1 MMLDATTDYQTA
13 LATAQ
18 AAYSATQATED
29 GTWQSAFQS
38 AQDTLNSQLGGITTD
53 ENAFDLSQQQDIT
66 NTIDSATTTE
76 QGAQSTAD
84 QQASSNDQAA
94 DGLAQQQIQDAQGTQ
109 GSQDASAQSQYDGV
123 AGPAATQL
131 SVTETTDQNTF
142 DSTMATDQTQHD
154 STVPSPVDTMFPCIV
169 YLGTCSTIPT
179 TGDKSMSCES
189 LSDGGRSRTGDSTTA
204 PCELLRLDEI
214 DGADTHWLW
223 PDRLPVGHVTVVAGE
238 AGSGK
243 SLLAA
248 DLAARVSS
256 GTAWPEAVAGDTLPG
271 PVLIAQ
277 SDRHLNPVVKRRLL
291 AAGADP
297 RRLALINADGEPPAP
312 ETQAGRLH
320 HNGVTPAE
328 ALIGKLESALDQ
340 IADCRLVV
348 VDHLRGWL
356 RTPGPRAEELA
367 ALFDKLSELA
377 ARRRIALVIVWQLEK
392 GGRGGAN
399 RALDAMLAAAPMVWL
414 LGRDPYR
421 SDSRVVVC
429 AQNQLGRP
437 ADNLAFQMAGDRLV
451 WQAATCQVT
460 ADEVVA
466 ASVRSV
472 DRHERRQAGQW
483 LLELLSEGPIEAQR
497 LWEEA
502 RQCHLSER
510 TVRRAA
516 AEMGLHPTKAGQG
529 GPWLWGF
536 RGQIGDVRPA
546 CADSAPQ
553 TVAAFETVG
562 SLPNSAAAEV
572 EPRRDAPPSVAAL
585 ETVGSLP
592 NSAVVAVELRRDAPP
607 SVAALETV
615 GSLPN
620 SQTAPQTASRS
631 SKRRLR
637 KLRRERK
644 ALEAVQAVLPNG

>member
-1 MMLDATTDYQTA
+1 
-13 LATAQ
+13 
-18 AAYSATQATED
+18 
-29 GTWQSAFQS
+29 
-38 AQDTLNSQLGGITTD
+38 
-53 ENAFDLSQQQDIT
+53 
-66 NTIDSATTTE
+66 
-76 QGAQSTAD
+76 
-84 QQASSNDQAA
+84 
-94 DGLAQQQIQDAQGTQ
+94 
-109 GSQDASAQSQYDGV
+109 
-123 AGPAATQL
+123 
-131 SVTETTDQNTF
+131 
-142 DSTMATDQTQHD
+142 
-154 STVPSPVDTMFPCIV
+154 
-169 YLGTCSTIPT
+169 
-179 TGDKSMSCES
+179 MSCES

-297 RRLALINADGEPPAP
+297 RRLALINADAEPP
-312 ETQAGRLH
+312 Q
-320 HNGVTPAE
+320 GVTPAE

-356 RTPGPRAEELA
+356 RQPGPRAEELA
-367 ALFDKLSELA
+367 ALFDKLAELA
-377 ARRRIALVIVWQLEK
+377 ARRRIALVVVWQLEK

-399 RALDAMLAAAPMVWL
+399 RALDWMLAAAPMVWL

-516 AEMGLHPTKAGQG
+516 AELGLHPTKAGQG

-536 RGQIGDVRPA
+536 RGESGDVRPA

-562 SLPNSAAAEV
+562 SLPNSAVTEM
-572 EPRRDAPPSVAAL
+572 EPRRDAPPSVAAFD
-585 ETVGSLP
+585 EVGSLP
-592 NSAVVAVELRRDAPP
+592 NSAVVAVELRRDAAP

-620 SQTAPQTASRS
+620 SETVPQTASRS

-644 ALEAVQAVLPNG
+644 ALEAFQAVPRNG